1 MTEHTVGRALDAARR
16 ILASAGVEEPLRDA
30 RRLLG
35 HRIGQARLLDAK
47 EALGADEAAAFE
59 RDIASR
65 AARQPVSQIIGSR
78 EFWGRTF
85 SVTSDVLDPRP
96 DTETLVECA
105 LAGPAPVRILDLGT
119 GSGAI
124 LLTLLSELQSAT
136 GVGSDLSKA
145 ALEVAARNAE
155 ALGLTNRATLLLSD
169 WWDRIDGTF
178 DLVVSNPPYI
188 SENAMPGL
196 APEVRLWEPRMALS
210 PGGDGLDAYRRI
222 ADDLSTYLA
231 VGGRAL
237 FEIGADQGESVPLL
251 FERSGFATVKLHTDL
266 NKKPRVV
273 EVFH

>member
-16 ILASAGVEEPLRDA
+16 ILASAGVEEPLQDA

>member
-16 ILASAGVEEPLRDA
+16 IFASAGVEEPLRDA

-35 HRIGQARLLDAK
+35 HRIGQARLLDAE
-47 EALGADEAAAFE
+47 EALGADEAVAFE
-59 RDIASR
+59 QDIASR

-124 LLTLLSELQSAT
+124 LLTLLSEWQSAT

>member
-16 ILASAGVEEPLRDA
+16 IFASAGVEEPLRDA

-35 HRIGQARLLDAK
+35 HRIGQARLLDAE
-47 EALGADEAAAFE
+47 EALGADEAVAFE
-59 RDIASR
+59 QDIASR

-124 LLTLLSELQSAT
+124 LLTLLSEWQSAT

-210 PGGDGLDAYRRI
+210 PGGGGLDAYRRI

-251 FERSGFATVKLHTDL
+251 FERSGFATVKLHTD
-266 NKKPRVV
+266 
-273 EVFH
+273 